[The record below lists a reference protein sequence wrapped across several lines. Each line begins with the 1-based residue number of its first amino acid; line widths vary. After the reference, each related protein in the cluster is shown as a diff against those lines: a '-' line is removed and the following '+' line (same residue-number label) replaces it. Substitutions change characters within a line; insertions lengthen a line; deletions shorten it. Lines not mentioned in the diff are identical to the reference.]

1 MADLAHRLEALERAV
16 SIAEPRFGAG
26 PTARGRALVDRA
38 RKRMALSLE
47 HTVVALA
54 GGTGS
59 GKSSL
64 FNAIAGDHLAQTG
77 VRRPTTNTAQAAV
90 WGPDDASG
98 LLDWLDVPRRHH
110 LDTDPSRADLSGLVL
125 LDLPDFDSTADAHRL
140 EVDRLVEVVDL
151 FVWVVDPQKYADAAL
166 HERYLRPLAAHREVM
181 VVALNQADR
190 LDPTALDACVRDLR
204 GLLAADGLR
213 DVDVITTSATGPD
226 GAAPLRDALAAAA
239 SSRRAALAR
248 LAADVDVA
256 VADLEPLCAS
266 GPVRSASRKQE
277 SAVVE
282 ALAAAAGVPAIAD
295 AAATSYR
302 MQASGSVGWPLTRWV
317 RRLRPDPLRRL
328 HLDRG
333 PSSGRTSVPAPAAAT
348 RAHVSSALRGFAQAR
363 SAGLPSPWRAALE
376 RATDD
381 HEIALDDDLD
391 AAVGGADLRLPRRPR
406 WWALW
411 RVLHWALVGAAVV
424 GAVWLLALIGI
435 DYLRLP
441 QPSLPE
447 VANAPL
453 PTVLLV
459 GGLTVGFLL
468 AVAGRPF
475 VAVGASRR
483 RRVTAADLHERVRAV
498 AARRVLEP
506 IDEELAAHDHL
517 CRALAEAQGSPSTR
531 SR

>member
-1 MADLAHRLEALERAV
+1 MADLARRLEALERAV

-26 PTARGRALVDRA
+26 PTARGRALADRA

-64 FNAIAGDHLAQTG
+64 FNAITGDQLAPTG
-77 VRRPTTNTAQAAV
+77 VRRPTTSTAQAAA
-90 WGPDDASG
+90 WGPDDASA

-110 LDTDPSRADLSGLVL
+110 LDTDPSLSGLVL

-181 VVALNQADR
+181 VLALNQADR
-190 LDPTALDACVRDLR
+190 LDPSALEACVRDLQR
-204 GLLAADGLR
+204 LLAADGLH
-213 DVDVITTSATGPD
+213 DVGVITTSATAPD
-226 GAAPLRDALAAAA
+226 GSAPLRDALAAAA

-277 SAVVE
+277 SAVVD

-295 AAATSYR
+295 AAASSYR

-333 PSSGRTSVPAPAAAT
+333 PSTGRTSVPAPAAAT
-348 RAHVSSALRGFAQAR
+348 RAHVSNALRAFAQAR
-363 SAGLPSPWRAALE
+363 SDGLPSPWRAALE

-391 AAVGGADLRLPRRPR
+391 AAVGRADLRLARRPR

-411 RVLHWALVGAAVV
+411 RVLHWALVAAAVV
-424 GAVWLLALIGI
+424 GGVWLLALIGL

-441 QPSLPE
+441 QPALPE
-447 VANAPL
+447 VASAPL

-459 GGLTVGFLL
+459 GGLALGFLL
-468 AVAGRPF
+468 AVAARPF
-475 VAVGASRR
+475 VAVGAARR
-483 RRVTAADLHERVRAV
+483 RRLVAADLHERVRAV

-506 IDEELAAHDHL
+506 IDDEITAHDHL